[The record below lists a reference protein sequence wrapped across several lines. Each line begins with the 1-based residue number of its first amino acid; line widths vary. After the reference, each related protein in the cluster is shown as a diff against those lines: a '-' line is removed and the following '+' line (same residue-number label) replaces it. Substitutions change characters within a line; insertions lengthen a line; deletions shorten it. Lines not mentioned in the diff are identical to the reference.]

1 MSGSWS
7 RRELPN
13 LDDSVCDITSPCDT
27 TYNCIAY
34 AADDPGRWWW
44 PDVDGFW
51 PEGARRDATMEAFV
65 DAFAQ
70 LGYIEC
76 SDGVLE
82 ADHEKVALYA
92 FLSARGDLTPT
103 HAAKQLSDGRWTSKL
118 GTLEDIAHR
127 SVDDV
132 SGPAY
137 GNAVRYLKR
146 PRQLI
151 LH

>member
-1 MSGSWS
+1 
-7 RRELPN
+7 
-13 LDDSVCDITSPCDT
+13 
-27 TYNCIAY
+27 
-34 AADDPGRWWW
+34 
-44 PDVDGFW
+44 
-51 PEGARRDATMEAFV
+51 MEAFV
-65 DAFAQ
+65 DVFAR

-82 ADHEKVALYA
+82 ADHEKGALYA
-92 FLSARGDLTPT
+92 FLSGRGDITPT
-103 HAAKQLSDGRWTSKL
+103 HAAKQLADGRWASKL

-132 SGPAY
+132 NGPAY

-146 PRQLI
+146 PRQLV